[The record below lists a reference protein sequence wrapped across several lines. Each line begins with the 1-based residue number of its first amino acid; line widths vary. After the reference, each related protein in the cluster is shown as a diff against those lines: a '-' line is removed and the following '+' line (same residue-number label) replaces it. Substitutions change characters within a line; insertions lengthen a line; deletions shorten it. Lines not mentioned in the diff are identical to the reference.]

1 MAGYK
6 KPTTMTGYQHVIPR
20 KLGDV
25 KVDKKYIKEKQRK
38 PKTYKDKEGYTV
50 IDIPKE
56 ITKGI

>member
-1 MAGYK
+1 
-6 KPTTMTGYQHVIPR
+6 MTGYQHVIPR

-50 IDIPKE
+50 IDIPEE
-56 ITKGI
+56 ITKDI